1 MRDCIR
7 LIYGEVPRVAHLEFL
22 IRMVLAVPEKDIM
35 SCNGSLNGRGIG
47 EAKASAAGPPPEYA
61 TAGYLY
67 GIHDQHRHEFD
78 QNPLI
83 DTTPWMPNEWDNGLL
98 CFSIL
103 RPMNRKRMP

>member
-61 TAGYLY
+61 TAGCLY
-67 GIHDQHRHEFD
+67 GIHDQHRHEFVRIRG
-78 QNPLI
+78 L
-83 DTTPWMPNEWDNGLL
+83 TLLHGCRTNG
-98 CFSIL
+98 IL
-103 RPMNRKRMP
+103 AYFASQYFDL

>member
-22 IRMVLAVPEKDIM
+22 IRMVLALPEKDIM
-35 SCNGSLNGRGIG
+35 SCNSSLNGRGIG

-83 DTTPWMPNEWDNGLL
+83 DTTPWMPNEWDTGLL